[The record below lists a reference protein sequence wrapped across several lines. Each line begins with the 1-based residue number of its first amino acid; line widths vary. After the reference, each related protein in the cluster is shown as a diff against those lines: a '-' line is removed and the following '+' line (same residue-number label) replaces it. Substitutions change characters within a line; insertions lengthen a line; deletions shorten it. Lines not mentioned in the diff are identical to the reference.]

1 MAMRKWILP
10 VLCLLVLLA
19 GCVKEP
25 PATEASTTGTE
36 APAQTTEAS
45 TQTAESA
52 PPTVP
57 MDVTLPDSVVTPGE
71 MPSAPEADAEIPP
84 QPQPPVITE

>member
-10 VLCLLVLLA
+10 ALCLLALLT

>member
-1 MAMRKWILP
+1 MRKWILP
-10 VLCLLVLLA
+10 ALCLLALLT

-45 TQTAESA
+45 TSA
-52 PPTVP
+52 TEATDPTIP

>member
-1 MAMRKWILP
+1 MAMKKWILP
-10 VLCLLVLLA
+10 VLCLLVLLT

-25 PATEASTTGTE
+25 PATEASNTGTE
-36 APAQTTEAS
+36 APAQTTEVS
-45 TQTAESA
+45 TQTAETTA
-52 PPTVP
+52 PTVS

>member
-1 MAMRKWILP
+1 MRKWILP
-10 VLCLLVLLA
+10 ALCLLALLT

-52 PPTVP
+52 PPTIP
-57 MDVTLPDSVVTPGE
+57 RDVTLPDSVVTPGE
-71 MPSAPEADAEIPP
+71 MPTAPEADAEIPP